1 MRIVHPERKSDDIDT
16 KRWKIRIIENN
27 KWNIQ
32 LLMEQNR
39 EKCKKRKWNENS
51 CKCNN
56 DLKWKMLQLTWYHV
70 KCHRFSFR
78 LFHFKNS
85 FLSQETWGCDTN
97 TNLKIK
103 KSHTFA
109 NRCEND
115 YKCVDIKM
123 YLTIVHLLELNNG
136 THIRCERK
144 MKKKKQNSSLDEQC
158 ETINMRNTSAL
169 SKRKWVVGSECLGGE
184 KILNKIIFIVF
195 PLLRFTSLKSI
206 KN

>member
-144 MKKKKQNSSLDEQC
+144 MKKKK
-158 ETINMRNTSAL
+158 TKFVPWRTMRNYQHAKHIS
-169 SKRKWVVGSECLGGE
+169 
-184 KILNKIIFIVF
+184 FIETQVDCWF
-195 PLLRFTSLKSI
+195 GMLRWG
-206 KN
+206 KNSQQNYFYRFSFASFHFIEIN